1 MKSISIYIALIILF
15 SINFRSVCVGGD
27 KDKQSS
33 GYGTTQEHGDKE
45 KETSKQKE
53 RIENIQEPEKGTRD
67 LDIKHSMVP
76 REQTAAENSLM
87 KKHNYG
93 RGSYWMIDRY
103 DGLYERDYFYNYYI
117 CDEGETDESLEC
129 CNCCEIL

>member
-53 RIENIQEPEKGTRD
+53 RIENIQEPEKGTRN
-67 LDIKHSMVP
+67 LDIKHSVVP
-76 REQTAAENSLM
+76 RE
-87 KKHNYG
+87 
-93 RGSYWMIDRY
+93 
-103 DGLYERDYFYNYYI
+103 
-117 CDEGETDESLEC
+117 
-129 CNCCEIL
+129 